1 MKGKKQY
8 PFGCN
13 NFWWKS
19 FAEQVI
25 WILYGGRLSTTSLS
39 ISSLMLHFYHFL
51 PCLFIPISCID
62 MYRMET
68 KGWICKYE
76 IYKIKNLGW
85 NVWGWSFQAPSV
97 RYMYHQS
104 QMRACGMYCMQVSCV
119 PAGQKKLS
127 LYEIFSC
134 NVVTKKQEKYVFL

>member
-1 MKGKKQY
+1 MKIFCWTSNLDSVWRAPIY
-8 PFGCN
+8 YILI
-13 NFWWKS
+13 NFIIDAS
-19 FAEQVI
+19 F
-25 WILYGGRLSTTSLS
+25 LSFPPMS
-39 ISSLMLHFYHFL
+39 FY
-51 PCLFIPISCID
+51 PISCID